1 MPETIT
7 LDIPKG
13 ERLTDEEV
21 VERVLAGDT
30 PLFEIVMRR
39 YNQRL
44 YRASRA
50 ILRDDAQAED
60 VVQDTYV
67 RAYHYLGQF
76 RSESR
81 FSTWLTRIALNEAMA
96 RARQSKR
103 FEEPDATKEETG
115 DRMDRFASTALDPE
129 QQASNS
135 EMRHLLERWIEALPL
150 LYRTVFVL
158 RDVDE
163 LSTTETAE
171 ILDITE
177 DNVKTRLHR
186 ARLLLRE
193 RFYAEGKTARAEVF
207 AFGSSRCDRV
217 VKNVLARLEEERLS
231 TQTESLDL

>member
-1 MPETIT
+1 MPETIA
-7 LDIPKG
+7 LDILKG
-13 ERLTDEEV
+13 ERLTDEQV

-44 YRASRA
+44 YRASRS

-67 RAYHYLGQF
+67 RAYHHLRQF
-76 RSESR
+76 RSDSR

-96 RARQSKR
+96 RVRHSKR
-103 FEEPDATKEETG
+103 YEEPDATKEEIG
-115 DRMDRFASTALDPE
+115 DRMDRFASAALDPE

-135 EMRHLLERWIEALPL
+135 EMRGLLERWIEALPL
-150 LYRTVFVL
+150 AYRTVFVL
-158 RDVDE
+158 RDVEE
-163 LSTTETAE
+163 LTTAETATV
-171 ILDITE
+171 LDITE

-186 ARLLLRE
+186 ARVLLRR
-193 RFYAEGKTARAEVF
+193 RFYAEGKTAREEVF

-217 VKNVLARLEEERLS
+217 VKNVLARLER
-231 TQTESLDL
+231 DNP